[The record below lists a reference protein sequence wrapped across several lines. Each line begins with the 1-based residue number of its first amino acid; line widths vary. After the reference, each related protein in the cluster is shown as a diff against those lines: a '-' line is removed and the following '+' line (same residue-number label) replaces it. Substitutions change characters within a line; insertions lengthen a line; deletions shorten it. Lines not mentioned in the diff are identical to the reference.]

1 MSKMEITHFARLV
14 PEKASKIG
22 DKTVM
27 RFRDYGKGSWKAIS
41 WSDFDRDVN
50 RCAKALIGQS
60 ILEKDRVGIFS
71 QNRAECLIAEYAIYS
86 NRAISVPMYATS
98 TTAQIEYI
106 INDSG
111 MHVLFVG
118 DQYQYDRGYEAQR
131 TCKGLKQIVI
141 FNPDVRLAVTDVQ
154 TMYFS
159 EFLQAGLLSKSDS
172 ELETRRQNA
181 KEDDLANIMY
191 TSGTTGEPKGVIL
204 THTMFL
210 EAMRVHDLKLSAI
223 GENEVSICFL
233 PLTHIFE
240 KAWSHFCLHK
250 GMRIDI
256 NTRPTDIQM
265 ILKEVEPTCMCNVPR
280 FWEKIYEGIQDAIN
294 SKPKIVRRL
303 FDEGVRVGRK
313 YHVDLLRKNKPVPL
327 TLRLRYEFFDK
338 TLFRTVRKTI
348 GLQNAKILPVAGAR
362 LSNDLC
368 LFFRSIGLP
377 IYYGYGLTESTATV
391 CAFDETGYRVG
402 SVGNII
408 DGLEVK
414 VSAEGEILLKG
425 KTITPGYYKK
435 PEETA
440 ASYTEDGFF
449 RTGDAGAMDGDI
461 LFVTERIKDLYKTS
475 NGKYIAPQKIETAL
489 CEDRYIDM
497 VAVIGN
503 EQKFVSALIVP
514 TFDKIPDLCKQLGIE
529 FTTMTEML
537 MDERIYN
544 FYEERIR
551 KMQKHMASYEQIRRF
566 TLLTQAFSMANGE
579 LTDTLKIR
587 RKVVALHYAVEIAS
601 MY

>member
-1 MSKMEITHFARLV
+1 MEITHFARLV
-14 PEKASKIG
+14 PEKAAKIG

-27 RFRDYGKGSWKAIS
+27 RVRDYGNGNWKSIS
-41 WSDFDRDVN
+41 WNDFDRDVN

-71 QNRAECLIAEYAIYS
+71 QNRAECLIAEYAIYA
-86 NRAISVPMYATS
+86 NRAVSVPMYATS

-118 DQYQYDRGYEAQR
+118 DQYQYDRAYEAQR

-141 FNPDVRLAVTDVQ
+141 FNPDVRLAVTDVH

-159 EFLQAGLLSKSDS
+159 EFLQAGLLFKSDA
-172 ELETRRQNA
+172 ELETRRKNA
-181 KEDDLANIMY
+181 KEEDLANIMY

-210 EAMRVHDLKLSAI
+210 EAMRVHDKKLTAI

-265 ILKEVEPTCMCNVPR
+265 ILKEVQPTCMCNVPR

-294 SKPKIVRRL
+294 AKPQIVRRL
-303 FDEGVRVGRK
+303 FDEGVRVGRR
-313 YHVDLLRKNKPVPL
+313 YHIDLLRKNRPVPL

-338 TLFRTVRKTI
+338 TLFRTVRKTV
-348 GLQNAKILPVAGAR
+348 GLQNAKILPVSGAR
-362 LSNDLC
+362 LSNDLL

-391 CAFDETGYRVG
+391 CAFDEFGYRVG
-402 SVGNII
+402 SVGNLI

-414 VSAEGEILLKG
+414 ISEEGEILLKG

-435 PEETA
+435 PQETA
-440 ASYTEDGFF
+440 ACLTEDGFF
-449 RTGDAGAMDGDI
+449 RTGDAGSMDGEF
-461 LFVTERIKDLYKTS
+461 LMVTERIKDLYKTS

-514 TFDKIPDLCKQLGIE
+514 TFDKIPELCKQLGVE
-529 FTTMTEML
+529 FTTLTDVL
-537 MDERIYN
+537 MDERIHN
-544 FYEERIR
+544 FFEERIH
-551 KMQKHMASYEQIRRF
+551 KVQKHMASYEQIRRF
-566 TLLTQAFSMANGE
+566 TLLPQAFSMANGE

-587 RKVVALHYAVEIAS
+587 RKVVAFHYAEQIAV

>member
-14 PEKASKIG
+14 PEKASILG

-27 RFRDYGKGSWKAIS
+27 RFRDYGKGKWKSIS
-41 WSDFDRDVN
+41 WNDLDRDVN

-86 NRAISVPMYATS
+86 NRAVSVPMYATS

-111 MHVLFVG
+111 MHVLYVG
-118 DQYQYDRGYEAQR
+118 DQYQYDRAYEAQR

-141 FNPDVRLAVTDVQ
+141 FNPDVRLAITDVQ

-181 KEDDLANIMY
+181 KEEDLANIMY

-210 EAMRVHDLKLSAI
+210 EAMRVHDKKLTAI
-223 GENEVSICFL
+223 GEDEVSICFL

-294 SKPKIVRRL
+294 AKPKIVRRL
-303 FDEGVRVGRK
+303 FDEGIRIGRR

-377 IYYGYGLTESTATV
+377 LYYGYGLTESTATV

-402 SVGNII
+402 SVGNLI
-408 DGLEVK
+408 DGLEVRI
-414 VSAEGEILLKG
+414 SEEGEILLKG

-440 ASYTEDGFF
+440 ACLTEDGFF
-449 RTGDAGAMDGDI
+449 RTGDAGALDGDI

-514 TFDKIPDLCKQLGIE
+514 TFDKIPELCKQLGIE
-529 FTTMTEML
+529 FTTLTEML

-566 TLLTQAFSMANGE
+566 TLLTQAFSMVNGE

>member
-1 MSKMEITHFARLV
+1 MSKMEVMHFARLV
-14 PEKASKIG
+14 PEKAAKMG

-27 RFRDYGKGSWKAIS
+27 RVREYGKGGWKSIT
-41 WSDFDRDVN
+41 WNDFNKDVT

-71 QNRAECLIAEYAIYS
+71 QNRTECLVAEYAIYS
-86 NRAISVPMYATS
+86 NRAVSVPMYATS

-118 DQYQYDRGYEAQR
+118 DQYQYDRAFEAQKL
-131 TCKGLKQIVI
+131 CKGLKQIVI
-141 FNPDVRLAVTDVQ
+141 FNPDVRLALTDVHS
-154 TMYFS
+154 MYFS
-159 EFLQAGLLSKSDS
+159 EFLQTGLLSKSDA

-181 KEDDLANIMY
+181 TDEDLANIMY
-191 TSGTTGEPKGVIL
+191 TSGTTGEPKGVLL
-204 THTMFL
+204 THAMFL
-210 EAMRVHDLKLSAI
+210 EAMRVHDKKLSVI
-223 GENEVSICFL
+223 GEDEVSVCFL

-265 ILKEVEPTCMCNVPR
+265 ILKEVEPTCICNVPR
-280 FWEKIYEGIQDAIN
+280 FWEKIYEGVQDALN
-294 SKPKIVRRL
+294 AKPKLVRRM
-303 FDEGVRVGRK
+303 FDEGVRIGRK
-313 YHVDLLRKNKPVPL
+313 YHIDLLRKDLPVPL
-327 TLRLRYEFFDK
+327 TLKWRYMFYDKLFFSK
-338 TLFRTVRKTI
+338 VRKTV

-362 LSNDLC
+362 LSNDLL

-391 CAFDETGYRVG
+391 SAYDEKGFRVG
-402 SVGNII
+402 SVGTLI

-414 VSAEGEILLKG
+414 ISAEGEILLKG

-440 ASYTEDGFF
+440 ACYTEDGFF
-449 RTGDAGAMDGDI
+449 RTGDAGQMDGEF
-461 LFVTERIKDLYKTS
+461 LMVTDRIKDLYKTS

-514 TFDKIPDLCKQLGIE
+514 SFEKIPELCKDLGME
-529 FTTMTEML
+529 FTSMTEAL
-537 MDERIYN
+537 MDERVHN
-544 FYEERIR
+544 FFEERIR

-566 TLLTQAFSMANGE
+566 TLLTQAFSMSNGE

-587 RKVVALHYAVEIAS
+587 RKVVAEHYAVEIAS

>member
-1 MSKMEITHFARLV
+1 MEILHFARLV
-14 PEKASKIG
+14 PEKAAKFG

-27 RFRDYGKGSWKAIS
+27 RVRDYRMGSWKSIS
-41 WSDFDRDVN
+41 WNEFDRDVT
-50 RCAKALIGQS
+50 RCAKALIEQS
-60 ILEKDRVGIFS
+60 ILEKDRVGVFS

-86 NRAISVPMYATS
+86 NRAVSVPMYATS

-118 DQYQYDRGYEAQR
+118 DQYQYDRAYEAQR

-141 FNPDVRLAVTDVQ
+141 FNPDVRLALADVHS
-154 TMYFS
+154 MYFS
-159 EFLQAGLLSKSDS
+159 EFLQAGLLSKSEA

-181 KEDDLANIMY
+181 KDEDLANIMY

-204 THTMFL
+204 THVMFL
-210 EAMRVHDLKLSAI
+210 EAMRIHDKKLSAI
-223 GENEVSICFL
+223 GENEVSLCFL

-265 ILKEVEPTCMCNVPR
+265 VLKEVEPTCMCNVPR

-294 SKPKIVRRL
+294 AKPKFIRTL
-303 FDEGVRVGRK
+303 FDEGVRIGRK
-313 YHVDLLRKNKPVPL
+313 YHIDLVRKNLPVPL
-327 TLRLRYEFFDK
+327 GLKLRYQFFDK
-338 TLFRTVRKTI
+338 TLFRTVRKTV

-391 CAFDETGYRVG
+391 SAFDEFGYRVG
-402 SVGNII
+402 SVGTLI

-414 VSAEGEILLKG
+414 ISAEGEILLKG

-440 ASYTEDGFF
+440 ACYTADGFF
-449 RTGDAGAMDGDI
+449 RTGDAGLLDGEF
-461 LFVTERIKDLYKTS
+461 LMVTERIKDLYKTS

-514 TFDKIPDLCKQLGIE
+514 SFEKLPELCKLLGVE
-529 FTTMTEML
+529 FTNLTEVL
-537 MDERIYN
+537 LDERIHN
-544 FYEERIR
+544 FFEERIR
-551 KMQKHMASYEQIRRF
+551 KMQKHMASYEQVRRF
-566 TLLTQAFSMANGE
+566 ILLDQAFSMANGE

-587 RKVVALHYAVEIAS
+587 RKVVAEHYAVEIAS

>member
-1 MSKMEITHFARLV
+1 MELIHFARLV
-14 PEKASKIG
+14 PEKAAKLG
-22 DKTVM
+22 DKTAM
-27 RFRDYGKGSWKAIS
+27 RVREYGKGTWKSIT
-41 WSDFDRDVN
+41 WNDFKRDEY
-50 RCAKALIGQS
+50 RCAKALIEQS

-71 QNRAECLIAEYAIYS
+71 LNRAECLIAEYAIYA
-86 NRAISVPMYATS
+86 NRAVSVPMYATS

-118 DQYQYDRGYEAQR
+118 DQYQYDRAYEAQR

-141 FNPDVRLAVTDVQ
+141 FNPDVRLALADIH

-159 EFLQAGLLSKSDS
+159 EFLQTGLLSKSDT

-181 KEDDLANIMY
+181 KDEDLANIMY

-210 EAMRVHDLKLSAI
+210 EAMRVHNKKLTAI
-223 GENEVSICFL
+223 GEDEVSLCFL

-294 SKPKIVRRL
+294 AKPKAVRRM
-303 FDEGVRVGRK
+303 FDEGVRIGRK
-313 YHVDLLRKNKPVPL
+313 YHIDLLRKGLPVPL
-327 TLRLRYEFFDK
+327 TLKWRYMFYDK
-338 TLFRTVRKTI
+338 VLFSTVRKTV

-362 LSNDLC
+362 LSNDLL

-391 CAFDETGYRVG
+391 CAYDEKGYRVG
-402 SVGNII
+402 SVGNLI

-414 VSAEGEILLKG
+414 ISAEGEILLKG

-440 ASYTEDGFF
+440 ACYTEDGFF
-449 RTGDAGAMDGDI
+449 RTGDAGQLDGEFLMI
-461 LFVTERIKDLYKTS
+461 TERIKDLYKTS

-514 TFDKIPDLCKQLGIE
+514 SFEKIPELCKQLGVE
-529 FTTMTEML
+529 FSTLTEAL
-537 MDERIYN
+537 LDERIHN
-544 FYEERIR
+544 FFEERIR

-587 RKVVALHYAVEIAS
+587 RKLVAEHYAVEIAS

>member
-1 MSKMEITHFARLV
+1 MEIIHFARLV
-14 PEKASKIG
+14 PEKAAKLG
-22 DKTVM
+22 EKTAM
-27 RFRDYGKGSWKAIS
+27 CFREYGKGTWKSIS
-41 WSDFDRDVN
+41 WNDFNRDVT

-71 QNRAECLIAEYAIYS
+71 QNRAECLIAEYAIYA
-86 NRAISVPMYATS
+86 NRAVSVPMYATS

-118 DQYQYDRGYEAQR
+118 DQYQYDRAYEAQR

-141 FNPDVRLAVTDVQ
+141 FNPDVRLALADVH

-159 EFLQAGLLSKSDS
+159 EFLQTGLLSKSDA
-172 ELETRRQNA
+172 ELETRRLNA
-181 KEDDLANIMY
+181 TDEDLANIMY

-210 EAMRVHDLKLSAI
+210 EAMRVHDKKLKAI
-223 GENEVSICFL
+223 GDNEVSLCFL

-280 FWEKIYEGIQDAIN
+280 FWEKIYEGVQDAIN
-294 SKPKIVRRL
+294 TKPKMVRAL
-303 FDEGVRVGRK
+303 FEEGLRVGRK
-313 YHVDLLRKNKPVPL
+313 YHIDFLRKNLPVPL
-327 TLRLRYEFFDK
+327 TLKLRYQFFDK
-338 TLFRTVRKTI
+338 MLFQTVRKTV
-348 GLQNAKILPVAGAR
+348 GLKNAKILPVAGAR
-362 LSNDLC
+362 LSDDLL

-391 CAFDETGYRVG
+391 CAYDETGYRVG
-402 SVGNII
+402 SVGNLI

-414 VSAEGEILLKG
+414 ISNEGEILLKG

-440 ASYTEDGFF
+440 ACHTTDGFF
-449 RTGDAGAMDGDI
+449 RTGDAGELDGEFLVI
-461 LFVTERIKDLYKTS
+461 TERIKDLYKTS
-475 NGKYIAPQKIETAL
+475 NGKYIAPQKIEAAL

-514 TFDKIPDLCKQLGIE
+514 SFEKMPELCKELGVE
-529 FTTMTEML
+529 FTTLTAVL
-537 MDERIYN
+537 LDERVHN
-544 FYEERIR
+544 FFEERIR

-587 RKVVALHYAVEIAS
+587 RKIVAEHYAVEIAS

>member
-1 MSKMEITHFARLV
+1 MIHFARLV
-14 PEKASKIG
+14 PEKAAKLG

-27 RFRDYGKGSWKAIS
+27 RVRDYGKGSWKSIT
-41 WSDFDRDVN
+41 WNDFKKDEN
-50 RCAKALIGQS
+50 RCAKALIEQS

-71 QNRAECLIAEYAIYS
+71 QNRAECLIAEYAIYA
-86 NRAISVPMYATS
+86 NRAVSVPMYATS

-118 DQYQYDRGYEAQR
+118 DQYQYDRAYEAQR

-141 FNPDVRLAVTDVQ
+141 FNPDVRLALADTH

-159 EFLQAGLLSKSDS
+159 EFLQTGLLSKSDA
-172 ELETRRQNA
+172 ELDIRRQNA
-181 KEDDLANIMY
+181 KDEDLANIMY

-204 THTMFL
+204 THAMFL
-210 EAMRVHDLKLSAI
+210 EAMRVHDKKLTAI
-223 GENEVSICFL
+223 GEDEVSMCFL

-280 FWEKIYEGIQDAIN
+280 FWEKIYEGVQDAIN
-294 SKPKIVRRL
+294 AKPKAVRRM
-303 FDEGVRVGRK
+303 FDEGVRIGRK
-313 YHVDLLRKNKPVPL
+313 YHIDLLRKGLPVPL
-327 TLRLRYEFFDK
+327 TLKWRYMFYDK
-338 TLFRTVRKTI
+338 VLFSTVRKTI

-362 LSNDLC
+362 LSNDLL

-391 CAFDETGYRVG
+391 CAYDETGYRVG
-402 SVGNII
+402 SVGNLI

-414 VSAEGEILLKG
+414 ISAEGEILLKG

-440 ASYTEDGFF
+440 ACYTEDGFF
-449 RTGDAGAMDGDI
+449 RTGDAGQLDGEFLMI
-461 LFVTERIKDLYKTS
+461 TERIKDLYKTS

-514 TFDKIPDLCKQLGIE
+514 SFEKIPELCKQLGVE
-529 FTTMTEML
+529 YSTLTEAL
-537 MDERIYN
+537 LDERVHN
-544 FYEERIR
+544 FFEERIR

-587 RKVVALHYAVEIAS
+587 RKVVAEHYAVEIAS

>member
-1 MSKMEITHFARLV
+1 MEITHFARLV
-14 PEKASKIG
+14 PEKAAKIG

-27 RFRDYGKGSWKAIS
+27 RFRDYGRGSWKSIS
-41 WSDFDRDVN
+41 WNDFDRDVN

-86 NRAISVPMYATS
+86 NRAVSVPMYATS
-98 TTAQIEYI
+98 TTTQIEYI

-118 DQYQYDRGYEAQR
+118 DQYQYDRAYEAQR

-141 FNPDVRLAVTDVQ
+141 FNPDVRLAITDVQ

-181 KEDDLANIMY
+181 KEEDLANIMY

-210 EAMRVHDLKLSAI
+210 EAMRVHDKKLTAI

-294 SKPKIVRRL
+294 AKPPIVRRL
-303 FDEGVRVGRK
+303 FDEGVRIGRR
-313 YHVDLLRKNKPVPL
+313 YHIDLIRKNRPVPL

-362 LSNDLC
+362 LSNDLL

-377 IYYGYGLTESTATV
+377 LYYGYGLTESTATV

-402 SVGNII
+402 SVGNLI

-414 VSAEGEILLKG
+414 ISEEGEILLKG

-440 ASYTEDGFF
+440 ACLTEDGFF

-514 TFDKIPDLCKQLGIE
+514 SFDKIPELCKQLGIE
-529 FTTMTEML
+529 FSTLTEAL

-579 LTDTLKIR
+579 LTDTMKIR
-587 RKVVALHYAVEIAS
+587 RKVVAMHYAVEIAS

>member
-1 MSKMEITHFARLV
+1 MEITHFARLV
-14 PEKASKIG
+14 PEKASILG

-27 RFRDYGKGSWKAIS
+27 RFRDYGKGKWKSIS
-41 WSDFDRDVN
+41 WNDLDRDVN

-86 NRAISVPMYATS
+86 NRAVSVPMYATS

-111 MHVLFVG
+111 MHVLYVG
-118 DQYQYDRGYEAQR
+118 DQYQYDRAYEAQR

-141 FNPDVRLAVTDVQ
+141 FNPDVRLAITDVQ

-181 KEDDLANIMY
+181 KEEDLANIMY

-210 EAMRVHDLKLSAI
+210 EAMRVHDKKLTAI
-223 GENEVSICFL
+223 GEDEVSICFL

-294 SKPKIVRRL
+294 AKPKIVRRL
-303 FDEGVRVGRK
+303 FDEGIRIGRR

-377 IYYGYGLTESTATV
+377 LYYGYGLTESTATV

-402 SVGNII
+402 SVGNLI
-408 DGLEVK
+408 DGLEVRI
-414 VSAEGEILLKG
+414 SEEGEILLKG

-440 ASYTEDGFF
+440 ACLTEDGFF
-449 RTGDAGAMDGDI
+449 RTGDAGALDGDI

-514 TFDKIPDLCKQLGIE
+514 TFDKIPELCKQLGIE
-529 FTTMTEML
+529 FTTLTEML

-566 TLLTQAFSMANGE
+566 TLLTQAFSMVNGE

>member
-1 MSKMEITHFARLV
+1 MEITHFARLV

-27 RFRDYGKGSWKAIS
+27 RFRDYGKGSWKSIT
-41 WSDFDRDVN
+41 WSELDRDVN

-86 NRAISVPMYATS
+86 NRAVSVPMYATS
-98 TTAQIEYI
+98 TTSQIEYI

-118 DQYQYDRGYEAQR
+118 DQYQYDRAYEAQR

-141 FNPDVRLAVTDVQ
+141 FNPDVRLALADVQ

-181 KEDDLANIMY
+181 KEEDMANIMY

-210 EAMRVHDLKLSAI
+210 EAMRVHDLKLTAI

-240 KAWSHFCLHK
+240 KAWSHFCMHK

-294 SKPKIVRRL
+294 SKPKMVRRL
-303 FDEGVRVGRK
+303 FDEGVRVGRR
-313 YHVDLLRKNKPVPL
+313 YNVDLLRNNKPVPL

-338 TLFRTVRKTI
+338 TLFRTIRKTI

-391 CAFDETGYRVG
+391 CAFDEIGYRVG

>member
-1 MSKMEITHFARLV
+1 MEITHFARLV

-27 RFRDYGKGSWKAIS
+27 RFRDYGKGSWKSIT
-41 WSDFDRDVN
+41 WNDFDRDVN

-86 NRAISVPMYATS
+86 NRAVSVPMYATS
-98 TTAQIEYI
+98 TTSQIEYI

-118 DQYQYDRGYEAQR
+118 DQYQYDRAYEAQR

-141 FNPDVRLAVTDVQ
+141 FNPDVRLALADVQ

-159 EFLQAGLLSKSDS
+159 EFLQAGLLSKTDS

-181 KEDDLANIMY
+181 KEEDLANIMY

-210 EAMRVHDLKLSAI
+210 EAMRVHNLKLTAI

-240 KAWSHFCLHK
+240 KAWSHFCMHK

-294 SKPKIVRRL
+294 AKPAIVRRL

-313 YHVDLLRKNKPVPL
+313 YHIDLIRKNLPVPL
-327 TLRLRYEFFDK
+327 SLRLRYEFFDR

-391 CAFDETGYRVG
+391 CAFDETGYRIG
-402 SVGNII
+402 SVGNLI

-414 VSAEGEILLKG
+414 ISAEGEILLKG

-440 ASYTEDGFF
+440 ASLTEDGFF

-475 NGKYIAPQKIETAL
+475 NGKYIAPQKIETTL

>member
-1 MSKMEITHFARLV
+1 MEMIHFARLI
-14 PEKASKIG
+14 PEKAAKWG

-27 RFRDYGKGSWKAIS
+27 RVRDYGNGNWKSIS
-41 WSDFDRDVN
+41 WNDFNRDVN
-50 RCAKALIGQS
+50 RTAKALIGQS

-71 QNRAECLIAEYAIYS
+71 QNRAECLISEYAIYA
-86 NRAISVPMYATS
+86 NRAIGVPMYATS
-98 TTAQIEYI
+98 TTTQIEYI

-118 DQYQYDRGYEAQR
+118 DQYQYDRAYEAQR

-141 FNPDVRLAVTDVQ
+141 FNPDVRLALADVQ
-154 TMYFS
+154 SMYFS
-159 EFLQAGLLSKSDS
+159 EFLQTGLLSKSDD
-172 ELETRRQNA
+172 ELEIRRKNA
-181 KEDDLANIMY
+181 KEEDLANIMY

-204 THTMFL
+204 THAMFL
-210 EAMRVHDLKLSAI
+210 EAMRVHEKKLTAI
-223 GENEVSICFL
+223 GEEEVSLCFL

-250 GMRIDI
+250 DMRIDI

-265 ILKEVEPTCMCNVPR
+265 ILKEVQPTCMCNVPR

-294 SKPKIVRRL
+294 AKPKIIRTL
-303 FDEGVRVGRK
+303 FDQGVRVGRK
-313 YHVDLLRKNKPVPL
+313 YHIDLIRNNRPVPL
-327 TLRLRYEFFDK
+327 LLRLRYEFFDK
-338 TLFRTVRKTI
+338 TLFHTVRKTV
-348 GLQNAKILPVAGAR
+348 GLQNSKILPVAGAR

-391 CAFDETGYRVG
+391 SAFDETGYRVG
-402 SVGNII
+402 SVGTLI
-408 DGLEVK
+408 DGVQVRISE
-414 VSAEGEILLKG
+414 EGEILLKG

-440 ASYTEDGFF
+440 ACMTSDGFF
-449 RTGDAGAMDGDI
+449 RTGDAGALDGEF
-461 LFVTERIKDLYKTS
+461 LMVTDRIKDLYKTS

-489 CEDRYIDM
+489 CEDRYMDM

-514 TFDKIPDLCKQLGIE
+514 SLDRIPELCKQLGIE
-529 FTTMTEML
+529 NTNLDEVL
-537 MDERIYN
+537 EDERMYN
-544 FYEERIR
+544 FFEERIH
-551 KMQKHMASYEQIRRF
+551 KIQKHMASYEQIRRF
-566 TLLTQAFSMANGE
+566 TLLPQPFSMANGE

-587 RKVVALHYAVEIAS
+587 RKVVAFHYAEQIAA

>member
-1 MSKMEITHFARLV
+1 MESIHFARLV
-14 PEKASKIG
+14 PEKAAALSEQ
-22 DKTVM
+22 TVM
-27 RFRDYGKGSWKAIS
+27 RIRDYGNGNWKSIS
-41 WSDFDRDVN
+41 WYDFDKDVT
-50 RCAKALIGQS
+50 RCAKALIEQS

-71 QNRAECLIAEYAIYS
+71 QNRSECLVAEYAIYS
-86 NRAISVPMYATS
+86 NRAVSVPMYATS

-118 DQYQYDRGYEAQR
+118 DQYQYDRAYEAQR

-141 FNPDVRLAVTDVQ
+141 FNPDVRLALADVH

-159 EFLQAGLLSKSDS
+159 EFLQTGLLSKSDA

-181 KEDDLANIMY
+181 QVEDLANIMY

-204 THTMFL
+204 THAMFL
-210 EAMRVHDLKLSAI
+210 EAMRVNDKKLSAI

-240 KAWSHFCLHK
+240 KAWSHFCLNK

-265 ILKEVEPTCMCNVPR
+265 ILKEVQPTCMCNVPR
-280 FWEKIYEGIQDAIN
+280 FWEKIYEGVQDAIN
-294 SKPKIVRRL
+294 AKPKFVRRM
-303 FDEGVRVGRK
+303 FDEGVRIGRK
-313 YHVDLLRKNKPVPL
+313 YHIDTIRKNLPMPL
-327 TLRLRYEFFDK
+327 TLKLRYLFFDK
-338 TLFRTVRKTI
+338 LLFSKIRKTV
-348 GLQNAKILPVAGAR
+348 GLQNSKILPVAGAR
-362 LSNDLC
+362 LSNDLL

-391 CAFDETGYRVG
+391 SAYDETGYRVG

-408 DGLEVK
+408 DGLQIK
-414 VSAEGEILLKG
+414 ISAEGEILLKG

-440 ASYTEDGFF
+440 ACLTEDGFF
-449 RTGDAGAMDGDI
+449 RTGDAGSMDGVH
-461 LFVTERIKDLYKTS
+461 LMVTERIKDLYKTS

-514 TFDKIPDLCKQLGIE
+514 TFDKIPELCKQLGIE
-529 FTTMTEML
+529 FTSLTAAL
-537 MDERIYN
+537 MDERVYN
-544 FYEERIR
+544 FYEDRIR
-551 KMQKHMASYEQIRRF
+551 KIQKHMASYEQIRRF

-587 RKVVALHYAVEIAS
+587 RKVVAEHYAVEISS

>member
-1 MSKMEITHFARLV
+1 MEITHFARLV
-14 PEKASKIG
+14 PEKAAKIG

-27 RFRDYGKGSWKAIS
+27 RFRDYGKGSWKSIT
-41 WSDFDRDVN
+41 WNEMDRDVN

-86 NRAISVPMYATS
+86 NRAVSVPMYATS
-98 TTAQIEYI
+98 TTSQIEYI

-118 DQYQYDRGYEAQR
+118 DQYQYDRAYEAQR

-141 FNPDVRLAVTDVQ
+141 FNPDVRLALADVQ

-181 KEDDLANIMY
+181 KEEDLANIMY

-210 EAMRVHDLKLSAI
+210 EAMRVHDLKLKAI

-240 KAWSHFCLHK
+240 KAWSHFCMHK

-294 SKPKIVRRL
+294 AKPKVVRRL
-303 FDEGVRVGRK
+303 FDEGVRIGRR
-313 YHVDLLRKNKPVPL
+313 YHVDLIRNNKPVPL

-414 VSAEGEILLKG
+414 ISAEGEILLKG

-440 ASYTEDGFF
+440 ACTTEDGFF

-514 TFDKIPDLCKQLGIE
+514 TFDKIPELCKQLGIE

>member
-1 MSKMEITHFARLV
+1 
-14 PEKASKIG
+14 
-22 DKTVM
+22 
-27 RFRDYGKGSWKAIS
+27 
-41 WSDFDRDVN
+41 
-50 RCAKALIGQS
+50 
-60 ILEKDRVGIFS
+60 
-71 QNRAECLIAEYAIYS
+71 
-86 NRAISVPMYATS
+86 MYATS

-118 DQYQYDRGYEAQR
+118 DQYQYDRAFEAQR

-141 FNPDVRLAVTDVQ
+141 FNPDVRLALADVHS
-154 TMYFS
+154 MYFS
-159 EFLQAGLLSKSDS
+159 EFLQTGLLSKSDA
-172 ELETRRQNA
+172 ELETRRANA
-181 KEDDLANIMY
+181 KDEDLANIMY

-204 THTMFL
+204 THSMFL
-210 EAMRVHDLKLSAI
+210 EAMRIHNLKLTAL

-265 ILKEVEPTCMCNVPR
+265 ILKEVEPTCICNVPR
-280 FWEKIYEGIQDAIN
+280 FWEKVYEGIQDTLRT
-294 SKPKIVRRL
+294 KPKFL
-303 FDEGVRVGRK
+303 QDMFKEGVRIGRK
-313 YHVDLLRKNKPVPL
+313 YHIDHLRKGLPVPL
-327 TLRLRYEFFDK
+327 SLKLRYQFYDK
-338 TLFRTVRKTI
+338 LLFRTVRKTI

-362 LSNDLC
+362 LSIDLL

-391 CAFDETGYRVG
+391 SAFDETGYIVG
-402 SVGNII
+402 SVGTII

-414 VSAEGEILLKG
+414 VSKGGEILLKG

-440 ASYTEDGFF
+440 ACFTEDGFF
-449 RTGDAGAMDGDI
+449 RTGDAGELSQGMLVI
-461 LFVTERIKDLYKTS
+461 TERIKDLYKTS

-514 TFDKIPDLCKQLGIE
+514 VFDKMPELCKELGVE
-529 FTTMTEML
+529 FTTLTEVL
-537 MDERIYN
+537 LDERVHN
-544 FYEERIR
+544 FFEERIR

-566 TLLTQAFSMANGE
+566 TLLTQPFSMSTGE

-587 RKVVALHYAVEIAS
+587 RKVVAEHYAVEIAS

>member
-1 MSKMEITHFARLV
+1 MESIHFARLV
-14 PEKASKIG
+14 PEKAAAFS
-22 DKTVM
+22 DKTVI
-27 RFRDYGKGSWKAIS
+27 RIRDYGKGNWKSIT
-41 WSDFDRDVN
+41 WYDFDKDVT
-50 RCAKALIGQS
+50 RCAKALIEQS

-71 QNRAECLIAEYAIYS
+71 QNRSECLVAEYAIYS

-118 DQYQYDRGYEAQR
+118 DQYQYDRAYEAQR

-141 FNPDVRLAVTDVQ
+141 FNPDVRLALTDVH

-159 EFLQAGLLSKSDS
+159 EFLQTGLLSKSEA
-172 ELETRRQNA
+172 ELETRRKNA
-181 KEDDLANIMY
+181 QEDDLANIMY

-204 THTMFL
+204 THAMFL
-210 EAMRVHDLKLSAI
+210 EAMRVNDKKLSAI

-240 KAWSHFCLHK
+240 KAWSHFCLNK

-265 ILKEVEPTCMCNVPR
+265 ILKEVQPTCMCNVPR
-280 FWEKIYEGIQDAIN
+280 FWEKIYEGVQDAIN
-294 SKPKIVRRL
+294 AKPKMVRRL
-303 FDEGVRVGRK
+303 FDEGVRIGRK
-313 YHVDLLRKNKPVPL
+313 YHIDTKRKNLPVPL
-327 TLRLRYEFFDK
+327 TLQLRYQFFDK
-338 TLFRTVRKTI
+338 LFFSKIRKTV
-348 GLQNAKILPVAGAR
+348 GLQNSKILPVAGAR
-362 LSNDLC
+362 LSNDLL

-391 CAFDETGYRVG
+391 SAYDETGYRVG
-402 SVGNII
+402 SVGNIV
-408 DGLEVK
+408 DGLQVK
-414 VSAEGEILLKG
+414 ISAEGEILLKG

-440 ASYTEDGFF
+440 ACLTEDGFF
-449 RTGDAGAMDGDI
+449 RTGDAGTMDGEH
-461 LFVTERIKDLYKTS
+461 LMVTERIKDLYKTS

-514 TFDKIPDLCKQLGIE
+514 TFDKIPELCKLLGIE
-529 FTTMTEML
+529 FTTLTAAL

-544 FYEERIR
+544 FYEERVR
-551 KMQKHMASYEQIRRF
+551 KTQKHMASYEQIRRF

-587 RKVVALHYAVEIAS
+587 RKVVAEHYAVEISS

>member
-1 MSKMEITHFARLV
+1 MMHFARLV
-14 PEKASKIG
+14 PEKAAEFG
-22 DKTVM
+22 EKTLM
-27 RFRDYGKGSWKAIS
+27 RSRNYGKGSWES
-41 WSDFDRDVN
+41 TTWNDFNRDVN

-71 QNRAECLIAEYAIYS
+71 QNRAECLTAEYAIYA
-86 NRAISVPMYATS
+86 NRAVSVPMYATS

-118 DQYQYDRGYEAQR
+118 DQYQYDRAYEAQR

-141 FNPDVRLAVTDVQ
+141 FNPDVRLALADTHA
-154 TMYFS
+154 MYFS
-159 EFLQAGLLSKSDS
+159 EFLQTGLLSKSDA
-172 ELETRRQNA
+172 ELETRRNSA
-181 KEDDLANIMY
+181 LDEDLANIMY
-191 TSGTTGEPKGVIL
+191 TSGTTGEPKGVLL
-204 THTMFL
+204 THAMFL
-210 EAMRVHDLKLSAI
+210 EAMRVHDQKLSVI
-223 GENEVSICFL
+223 GKDEVSLCFL

-265 ILKEVEPTCMCNVPR
+265 ILKEVAPTCMCNVPR
-280 FWEKIYEGIQDAIN
+280 FWEKIYEGVQDAIN
-294 SKPKIVRRL
+294 AKPKIVRVL
-303 FDEGVRVGRK
+303 FDKGVRIGRR
-313 YHVDLLRKNKPVPL
+313 YHLDLLRKNLPIPL
-327 TLRLRYEFFDK
+327 TLKLRYWFYDRLFFG
-338 TLFRTVRKTI
+338 TVRKTV

-362 LSNDLC
+362 LSDDLL

-391 CAFDETGYRVG
+391 CAFDEKGYRVG
-402 SVGNII
+402 TVGTII

-414 VSAEGEILLKG
+414 VSPEGEILLKG

-440 ASYTEDGFF
+440 ASFTADGFF
-449 RTGDAGAMDGDI
+449 RTGDAGAMNDEFLI
-461 LFVTERIKDLYKTS
+461 ITERIKDLYKTS

-514 TFDKIPDLCKQLGIE
+514 TFDKIPELCKELGIE
-529 FTTMTEML
+529 FTSLTEVL
-537 MDERIYN
+537 LEERVHN
-544 FYEERIR
+544 FFEERIR

-566 TLLTQAFSMANGE
+566 TLLTQPFSMANGE

-587 RKVVALHYAVEIAS
+587 RKVVAQHYAVEIAS

>member
-1 MSKMEITHFARLV
+1 MEVIHFARLV
-14 PEKASKIG
+14 PEKAAKLG

-27 RFRDYGKGSWKAIS
+27 RSRNYGKGSWES
-41 WSDFDRDVN
+41 MTWNDFNRDVN

-71 QNRAECLIAEYAIYS
+71 QNRVECLVAEYAIYS
-86 NRAISVPMYATS
+86 NRAVSVPMYATS

-118 DQYQYDRGYEAQR
+118 DQYQYDRAFEAQR

-141 FNPDVRLAVTDVQ
+141 FNPDVRLALADVHS
-154 TMYFS
+154 MYFS
-159 EFLQAGLLSKSDS
+159 EFLHTGLLSKTDN
-172 ELETRRQNA
+172 ELETRRANA
-181 KEDDLANIMY
+181 IDEDLANIMY

-204 THTMFL
+204 THAMFL
-210 EAMRVHDLKLSAI
+210 EAMRVHDQKLTAI
-223 GENEVSICFL
+223 GDDEVSLCFL

-256 NTRPTDIQM
+256 NTRPTDVQM
-265 ILKEVEPTCMCNVPR
+265 ILKEVAPTCMCNVPR
-280 FWEKIYEGIQDAIN
+280 FWEKMYEGIQDAVH
-294 SKPKIVRRL
+294 SKPKFVQRL
-303 FDEGVRVGRK
+303 FKEGVRIGRK
-313 YHVDLLRKNKPVPL
+313 YHVDLLRKDLPVPL
-327 TLRLRYEFFDK
+327 TLKLRYQFYDK
-338 TLFRTVRKTI
+338 LLFRTIRKTV

-362 LSNDLC
+362 LSVDLL

-391 CAFDETGYRVG
+391 CAFDQSGYIVG
-402 SVGNII
+402 SVGTII
-408 DGLEVK
+408 DGLQVK
-414 VSAEGEILLKG
+414 ISSEGEVLLKG

-435 PEETA
+435 PEVTA
-440 ASYTEDGFF
+440 ESMTEDGFF
-449 RTGDAGAMDGDI
+449 RTGDAGQLNDGMLI
-461 LFVTERIKDLYKTS
+461 ITERIKDLYKTS

-514 TFDKIPDLCKQLGIE
+514 TFDRIPELCKELGVE
-529 FTTMTEML
+529 FTTLTAVL
-537 MDERIYN
+537 LDERIHN
-544 FYEERIR
+544 FYEVRIH

-566 TLLTQAFSMANGE
+566 TLLTQAFSMVNGE

-587 RKVVALHYAVEIAS
+587 RKVVAEHYAVEIAS

>member
-1 MSKMEITHFARLV
+1 MEVMHFARLV
-14 PEKASKIG
+14 PEKAAKMG

-27 RFRDYGKGSWKAIS
+27 RVRNYGKGSWDSIT
-41 WSDFDRDVN
+41 WNNFDRDVT
-50 RCAKALIGQS
+50 RCAKALIQQS

-86 NRAISVPMYATS
+86 NRAVSVPMYATS

-118 DQYQYDRGYEAQR
+118 DQYQYDRAFEAQR

-141 FNPDVRLAVTDVQ
+141 FNPDVRLALADVHS
-154 TMYFS
+154 MYFS
-159 EFLQAGLLSKSDS
+159 EFLQTGLLSKSDA
-172 ELETRRQNA
+172 ELEMRRENA
-181 KEDDLANIMY
+181 KEEDLANIMY
-191 TSGTTGEPKGVIL
+191 TSGTTGEPKGVLL

-210 EAMRVHDLKLSAI
+210 EAMRIHDLKLTAI
-223 GENEVSICFL
+223 GPDEVSVCFL

-265 ILKEVEPTCMCNVPR
+265 ILKEVEPSCICNVPR
-280 FWEKIYEGIQDAIN
+280 FWEKIYDGVQDALLA
-294 SKPKIVRRL
+294 KPKVVRNL
-303 FDEGVRVGRK
+303 FEEGLRVGRK
-313 YHVDLLRKNKPVPL
+313 YHIDLKRKGLPVPL
-327 TLRLRYEFFDK
+327 TLKLRYQFFDK
-338 TLFRTVRKTI
+338 TLFRTIRKTV

-362 LSNDLC
+362 LSDDL
-368 LFFRSIGLP
+368 LVFFRSIGLP

-391 CAFDETGYRVG
+391 CAFDETGYKVG
-402 SVGNII
+402 TVGTII

-414 VSAEGEILLKG
+414 ISDEGEILLKG

-440 ASYTEDGFF
+440 ACMTADGFF
-449 RTGDAGAMDGDI
+449 RTGDAGQKEGNYI
-461 LFVTERIKDLYKTS
+461 TITERIKDLYKTS

-503 EQKFVSALIVP
+503 EQKFVSALVVP
-514 TFDKIPDLCKQLGIE
+514 VFDKIPDLCKELGME
-529 FTTMTEML
+529 FTTLTEVL
-537 MDERIYN
+537 LDERVHN
-544 FYEERIR
+544 FFDVRIR
-551 KMQKHMASYEQIRRF
+551 KMQKNMASYEQIRRF
-566 TLLTQAFSMANGE
+566 TLLTQPFSMANGE

-587 RKVVALHYAVEIAS
+587 RKVVAEHYAVEIAS

>member
-1 MSKMEITHFARLV
+1 MCRMEIIHFARLV
-14 PEKASKIG
+14 PEKAAKLG

-27 RFRDYGKGSWKAIS
+27 RVRDYGKGSWKSIS
-41 WSDFDRDVN
+41 WNDFDRDVT

-71 QNRAECLIAEYAIYS
+71 QNRAECLTAEYAIYA
-86 NRAISVPMYATS
+86 NRAVSVPMYATS
-98 TTAQIEYI
+98 TTSQIEYI

-118 DQYQYDRGYEAQR
+118 DQYQYDRAYEAQR

-141 FNPDVRLAVTDVQ
+141 FNPDVRLALTDVQ

-159 EFLQAGLLSKSDS
+159 EFLQAGLLSKSDA

-181 KEDDLANIMY
+181 KDEDLANIMY

-204 THTMFL
+204 THVMFL
-210 EAMRVHDLKLSAI
+210 EAMRVHEKKLSVL
-223 GENEVSICFL
+223 GDDEVSVCFL

-280 FWEKIYEGIQDAIN
+280 FWEKIYEGVQDAIN
-294 SKPKIVRRL
+294 AKPKIVRSM
-303 FDEGVRVGRK
+303 FDEGVRIGHK
-313 YHVDLLRKNKPVPL
+313 YHIDLLRKNLPVPL
-327 TLRLRYEFFDK
+327 TLKWRYMFYDK
-338 TLFRTVRKTI
+338 LLFSTVRKTV

-362 LSNDLC
+362 LSDDLL

-377 IYYGYGLTESTATV
+377 ICYGYGLTESTATV

-402 SVGNII
+402 SVGNLI

-414 VSAEGEILLKG
+414 ISAEGEILLKG

-440 ASYTEDGFF
+440 ACYTADGFF
-449 RTGDAGAMDGDI
+449 RTGDAGQLDGEFLMI
-461 LFVTERIKDLYKTS
+461 TERIKDLYKTS
-475 NGKYIAPQKIETAL
+475 NGKYIAPQKIEAAL

-514 TFDKIPDLCKQLGIE
+514 SFDRIPELCKQLGVE
-529 FTTMTEML
+529 FTTLTAVL
-537 MDERIYN
+537 LDERVHN
-544 FYEERIR
+544 FFEERIR

-566 TLLTQAFSMANGE
+566 ILLDQAFSMANGE

-587 RKVVALHYAVEIAS
+587 RKVVAEHYAVEIAS

>member
-1 MSKMEITHFARLV
+1 MESIHFARLV
-14 PEKASKIG
+14 PEKAAKWG

-27 RFRDYGKGSWKAIS
+27 RIRDYGNGNWKSIS
-41 WSDFDRDVN
+41 WNDFDRDVT

-60 ILEKDRVGIFS
+60 ILEKDRVGLFS

-86 NRAISVPMYATS
+86 NRAVSVPMYATS

-118 DQYQYDRGYEAQR
+118 DQYQYDRAYEAQR

-141 FNPDVRLAVTDVQ
+141 FNPDVRLAITDVH

-159 EFLQAGLLSKSDS
+159 EFLQVGLLSKSDA

-181 KEDDLANIMY
+181 VEEDLANIMY

-210 EAMRVHDLKLSAI
+210 EAMRVNDKKLSAI
-223 GENEVSICFL
+223 GPDEVSICFL

-250 GMRIDI
+250 DMRIDI

-294 SKPKIVRRL
+294 AKPPIVRRL
-303 FDEGVRVGRK
+303 FDEGVRIGRK
-313 YHVDLLRKNKPVPL
+313 YHVDLIRKNLPVPL
-327 TLRLRYEFFDK
+327 MLKLRYEFFDK
-338 TLFRTVRKTI
+338 TLFRTIRKTV

-362 LSNDLC
+362 LSNDLL

-391 CAFDETGYRVG
+391 SAYDETGYRVG
-402 SVGNII
+402 SVGTII

-414 VSAEGEILLKG
+414 ISQEGEILLKG
-425 KTITPGYYKK
+425 KTITPGYFKK

-449 RTGDAGAMDGDI
+449 RTGDAGDMDGDN

-514 TFDKIPDLCKQLGIE
+514 TFDKIPEVCKQLGID
-529 FTTMTEML
+529 FTTLTEVL

>member
-1 MSKMEITHFARLV
+1 MEIIHFARLV
-14 PEKASKIG
+14 PEKASILG

-27 RFRDYGKGSWKAIS
+27 RFRDYGKGKWKSIS
-41 WSDFDRDVN
+41 WNDLDRDVN

-86 NRAISVPMYATS
+86 NRAVSVPMYATS

-111 MHVLFVG
+111 MHVLYVG
-118 DQYQYDRGYEAQR
+118 DQYQYDRAYEAQR

-141 FNPDVRLAVTDVQ
+141 FNPDVRLAITDVQ

-181 KEDDLANIMY
+181 KEEDLANIMY

-210 EAMRVHDLKLSAI
+210 EAMRVHDKKLTAI
-223 GENEVSICFL
+223 GEDEVSICFL

-294 SKPKIVRRL
+294 AKPKIVRRL
-303 FDEGVRVGRK
+303 FDEGIRIGRR

-377 IYYGYGLTESTATV
+377 LYYGYGLTESTATV

-402 SVGNII
+402 SVGNLI
-408 DGLEVK
+408 DGLEVRI
-414 VSAEGEILLKG
+414 SEEGEILLKG

-440 ASYTEDGFF
+440 ACLTEDGFF
-449 RTGDAGAMDGDI
+449 RTGDAGALDGDI

-514 TFDKIPDLCKQLGIE
+514 TFDKIPELCKQLGIE
-529 FTTMTEML
+529 FTTLTEML

-566 TLLTQAFSMANGE
+566 TLLTQAFSMVNGE

>member
-1 MSKMEITHFARLV
+1 MEIMHFARLV
-14 PEKASKIG
+14 PEKAAICG

-27 RFRDYGKGSWKAIS
+27 RVRDYGIGSWKSIS
-41 WSDFDRDVN
+41 WNEFDRDVN
-50 RCAKALIGQS
+50 RCAKALIEQS

-86 NRAISVPMYATS
+86 NRAVSVPMYATS

-118 DQYQYDRGYEAQR
+118 DQYQYDRAYEAQR

-141 FNPDVRLAVTDVQ
+141 FNPDVRLALTDVH

-159 EFLQAGLLSKSDS
+159 EFLQSGLLSKSEA
-172 ELETRRQNA
+172 ELETRRNNA
-181 KEDDLANIMY
+181 NDEDLANIMY

-204 THTMFL
+204 THAMFL
-210 EAMRVHDLKLSAI
+210 EAMRVHDKKLTAI
-223 GENEVSICFL
+223 GDNEVSLCFL

-250 GMRIDI
+250 DMRIDI

-265 ILKEVEPTCMCNVPR
+265 VLKEVEPTCMCNVPR

-294 SKPKIVRRL
+294 AKPKIVRTL
-303 FDEGVRVGRK
+303 FNEGVRVGRK
-313 YHVDLLRKNKPVPL
+313 YHIDLIRKHKPVPFSL
-327 TLRLRYEFFDK
+327 KLRYQFFDK
-338 TLFRTVRKTI
+338 TLFRTVRKTV

-377 IYYGYGLTESTATV
+377 LYYGYGLTESTATV
-391 CAFDETGYRVG
+391 SAFDEFGYRVG
-402 SVGNII
+402 SVGNVI

-414 VSAEGEILLKG
+414 ISEEGEILLKG

-440 ASYTEDGFF
+440 ACLTADGFF
-449 RTGDAGAMDGDI
+449 RTGDAGQLDGEFLMI
-461 LFVTERIKDLYKTS
+461 TERIKDLYKTS

-514 TFDKIPDLCKQLGIE
+514 TYDKMPELCKQLGVE
-529 FTTMTEML
+529 FTTPIAVL
-537 MDERIYN
+537 QDERIHN
-544 FYEERIR
+544 FFEERIH
-551 KMQKHMASYEQIRRF
+551 KMQKHMASYEQVRRF
-566 TLLTQAFSMANGE
+566 ILLDQAFSMANGE

-587 RKVVALHYAVEIAS
+587 RKVVAEHYAVEIAS

>member
-1 MSKMEITHFARLV
+1 MEITHFARLV
-14 PEKASKIG
+14 PEKAAKIG

-27 RFRDYGKGSWKAIS
+27 RFRDYGKGSWKSIT
-41 WSDFDRDVN
+41 WNEMDRDVN

-86 NRAISVPMYATS
+86 NRAVSVPMYATS
-98 TTAQIEYI
+98 TTTQIEYI

-118 DQYQYDRGYEAQR
+118 DQYQYDRAYEAQR

-141 FNPDVRLAVTDVQ
+141 FNPDVRLALADVQ

-181 KEDDLANIMY
+181 KEEDLANIMY

-210 EAMRVHDLKLSAI
+210 EAMRVHDLKLKAI

-240 KAWSHFCLHK
+240 KAWSHFCMHK

-294 SKPKIVRRL
+294 AKPKMVRRL
-303 FDEGVRVGRK
+303 FDEGIRIGRR
-313 YHVDLLRKNKPVPL
+313 YHVDLIRNNKPVPL
-327 TLRLRYEFFDK
+327 ALRLRYEFFDK

-414 VSAEGEILLKG
+414 ISAEGEILLKG

-440 ASYTEDGFF
+440 ACTTEDGFF

-514 TFDKIPDLCKQLGIE
+514 TFDKIPELCKQLGIE

>member
-1 MSKMEITHFARLV
+1 MELIHFARLV
-14 PEKASKIG
+14 PEKAAKLG
-22 DKTVM
+22 DKTAM
-27 RFRDYGKGSWKAIS
+27 RVREYGKGTWKSIT
-41 WSDFDRDVN
+41 WNDFKRDEY
-50 RCAKALIGQS
+50 RCAKALIEQS

-71 QNRAECLIAEYAIYS
+71 LNRAECLIAEYAIYA
-86 NRAISVPMYATS
+86 NRAVSVPMYATS

-118 DQYQYDRGYEAQR
+118 DQYQYDRAYEAQR

-141 FNPDVRLAVTDVQ
+141 FNPDVRLALADIH

-159 EFLQAGLLSKSDS
+159 EFLQTGLLSKSDT

-181 KEDDLANIMY
+181 KDEDLANIMY

-210 EAMRVHDLKLSAI
+210 EAMRVHNKKLTAI
-223 GENEVSICFL
+223 GEDEVSLCFL

-294 SKPKIVRRL
+294 AKPKAVRRM
-303 FDEGVRVGRK
+303 FDEGVRIGRK
-313 YHVDLLRKNKPVPL
+313 YHIDLLRKGLPVPL
-327 TLRLRYEFFDK
+327 TLKWRYMFYDK
-338 TLFRTVRKTI
+338 VLFSTVRKTV

-362 LSNDLC
+362 LSNDLL

-391 CAFDETGYRVG
+391 CAYDEKGYRVG
-402 SVGNII
+402 SVGNLI

-414 VSAEGEILLKG
+414 ISAEGEILLKG

-440 ASYTEDGFF
+440 ACYTEDGFF
-449 RTGDAGAMDGDI
+449 RTGDAGQLDGEFLMI
-461 LFVTERIKDLYKTS
+461 TERIKDLYKTS

-514 TFDKIPDLCKQLGIE
+514 SFEKIPELCKQLGVE
-529 FTTMTEML
+529 FSTLTEAL
-537 MDERIYN
+537 LD
-544 FYEERIR
+544 ERIR

-587 RKVVALHYAVEIAS
+587 RKLVAEHYAVEIAS

>member
-1 MSKMEITHFARLV
+1 
-14 PEKASKIG
+14 
-22 DKTVM
+22 
-27 RFRDYGKGSWKAIS
+27 
-41 WSDFDRDVN
+41 
-50 RCAKALIGQS
+50 
-60 ILEKDRVGIFS
+60 
-71 QNRAECLIAEYAIYS
+71 
-86 NRAISVPMYATS
+86 
-98 TTAQIEYI
+98 
-106 INDSG
+106 DSG

-118 DQYQYDRGYEAQR
+118 DQYQYDRAYEAQR

-141 FNPDVRLAVTDVQ
+141 FNPDVRLAITDVQ

-181 KEDDLANIMY
+181 KEEDLANIMY

-204 THTMFL
+204 THAMFL
-210 EAMRVHDLKLSAI
+210 EAMRVHEKKLTAI

-294 SKPKIVRRL
+294 AKPPIVRRL
-303 FDEGVRVGRK
+303 FDEGVRIGRR
-313 YHVDLLRKNKPVPL
+313 YHVDLIRKNKPVPL

-402 SVGNII
+402 SVGNLI

-414 VSAEGEILLKG
+414 ISEEGEILMKG

-514 TFDKIPDLCKQLGIE
+514 TFDKIPELCKQLGID
-529 FTTMTEML
+529 FTTLTEAL